1 MTAQAHLD
9 RIQTINQGSFYTPD
23 SITRLV
29 YQMLLNAKIDI
40 KDYVLL
46 DSSCGYGSFLEIP
59 QSFPNRQ
66 FAQIIGADIDKQ
78 ALQKAQKIFK
88 DYAIAPLFLH
98 TNSLQNVSR
107 EKFNILESSKLII
120 VGNPP
125 YNDKTSIVQN
135 CLKNVDSTPVDSQLK
150 ARDIGISFLRSF
162 DILKADYICVLHPLS
177 YLIKESNFKSL
188 KNFTKH
194 YRLLDS
200 TIISSQ
206 IFCPKSLGFF
216 PIVIALYERDNQ
228 GMDFDFICNFSFK
241 TREGKSFRLNDFD
254 FIAQYIDKYPNK
266 KRVDS
271 KHKVAMFYTLRDIN
285 ALRRSKTFIS
295 KNTANAVY
303 VTQDKYSLYCYV
315 DVFKQIIKHIPY
327 YLGNCDV
334 LIDFKKFQAL
344 ESAFIKASENNI
356 LSEDIM
362 QYFKDL
368 LGEHYEDW
376 ETRKMAKFVQI
387 KINNVRIMNEI
398 QLRSENAT
406 NAN

>member
-23 SITRLV
+23 SIVRLV
-29 YQMLLNAKIDI
+29 YQMLLDAKMDI

-46 DSSCGYGSFLEIP
+46 DSSCGYGSFLNLEGFK
-59 QSFPNRQ
+59 QN
-66 FAQIIGADIDKQ
+66 IGADIDSV
-78 ALQKAQKIFK
+78 ALSKAKAYFK
-88 DYAIAPLFLH
+88 DSYTKPLFIH
-98 TNSLQNVSR
+98 TNALADVQRDKFSLT
-107 EKFNILESSKLII
+107 ESDKLII
-120 VGNPP
+120 IGNPP

-135 CLKNVDSTPVDSQLK
+135 RLKSTDSNPVDSHLK

-188 KNFTKH
+188 KNFIKH

-216 PIVIALYERDNQ
+216 PIVIALYEKDNQ
-228 GMDFDFICNFSFK
+228 GMDYDFICNFSFK
-241 TREGKSFRLNDFD
+241 TREDKSFRLNDFD
-254 FIAQYIDKYPNK
+254 FIARYIDKYPNK
-266 KRVDS
+266 KRVCES
-271 KHKVAMFYTLRDIN
+271 QKVAMFYTLRDIN
-285 ALRRSKTFIS
+285 ALKRSKTFIT
-295 KNTANAVY
+295 KENTNTIY
-303 VTQDKYSLYCYV
+303 ITQDKYSLYCYV
-315 DVFKQIIKHIPY
+315 DVFKQIIKHISY
-327 YLGNCDV
+327 YLGNCDI

-344 ESAFIKASENNI
+344 ESAFIKASESKI

-368 LGEHYEDW
+368 LREHYED
-376 ETRKMAKFVQI
+376 
-387 KINNVRIMNEI
+387 
-398 QLRSENAT
+398 
-406 NAN
+406 

>member
-1 MTAQAHLD
+1 MTIQAHLD
-9 RIQTINQGSFYTPD
+9 KIQTINQGSFYTPD
-23 SITRLV
+23 SIVRLV
-29 YQMLLNAKIDI
+29 YQMLLDSISNLQ
-40 KDYVLL
+40 DYVLL
-46 DSSCGYGSFLEIP
+46 DSSCGYGSFLNLAGFK
-59 QSFPNRQ
+59 QN
-66 FAQIIGADIDKQ
+66 IGADIDQQ
-78 ALQKAQKIFK
+78 ALQEAQNNFK
-88 DYAIAPLFLH
+88 NCAIAPLFLH
-98 TNSLQNVSR
+98 TNSLQNVLR

-135 CLKNVDSTPVDSQLK
+135 HLKNVDSNPVDSKLR

-162 DILKADYICVLHPLS
+162 DILKANYICVLHPLS

-200 TIISSQ
+200 AIISSQ

-228 GMDFDFICNFSFK
+228 GMDYDFICNFTFK
-241 TREGKSFRLNDFD
+241 TRDGKSFKLNDFD
-254 FIAQYIDKYPNK
+254 FIARYIDKYPNK

-285 ALRRSKTFIS
+285 ALKRSKTFMTKENS
-295 KNTANAVY
+295 NTIY
-303 VTQDKYSLYCYV
+303 VTQDKYSLFCYV

-327 YLGNCDV
+327 YLGNCDI
-334 LIDFKKFQAL
+334 LIDFKKFQVL
-344 ESAFIKASENNI
+344 ESAFIKASESKN

-368 LGEHYEDW
+368 LGEHYED
-376 ETRKMAKFVQI
+376 
-387 KINNVRIMNEI
+387 
-398 QLRSENAT
+398 
-406 NAN
+406 

>member
-9 RIQTINQGSFYTPD
+9 RIQMVNQGSFYTPN
-23 SITRLV
+23 SIVCLV
-29 YQMLLNAKIDI
+29 YQMLLDSKINI
-40 KDYVLL
+40 KDYVSL
-46 DSSCGYGSFLEIP
+46 DSSCGYGSFLNLEGFK
-59 QSFPNRQ
+59 QN
-66 FAQIIGADIDKQ
+66 IGADIDSV
-78 ALQKAQKIFK
+78 ALLKAKAYFK
-88 DYAIAPLFLH
+88 DSYMKPLFIH
-98 TNSLQNVSR
+98 TNALADVQRN
-107 EKFNILESSKLII
+107 KFKITESDKLII
-120 VGNPP
+120 IGNPP

-135 CLKNVDSTPVDSQLK
+135 HLKSTDSNPVDSYLK

-228 GMDFDFICNFSFK
+228 GMDFDFIYNFYFK
-241 TREGKSFRLNDFD
+241 TFDSKTFKLSDFD

-327 YLGNCDV
+327 YLGNCDI

-344 ESAFIKASENNI
+344 ESAFIKASENKI

-368 LGEHYEDW
+368 LGVHYED
-376 ETRKMAKFVQI
+376 
-387 KINNVRIMNEI
+387 
-398 QLRSENAT
+398 
-406 NAN
+406 

>member
-9 RIQTINQGSFYTPD
+9 RIQTINQGSFYTPN
-23 SITRLV
+23 SLVCLV
-29 YQMLLNAKIDI
+29 YQMLLNAKIDV

-59 QSFPNRQ
+59 QSFLNRQ
-66 FAQIIGADIDKQ
+66 FTQIIGADIDKQ

-135 CLKNVDSTPVDSQLK
+135 HLKGIDSNPVDSQLK

-188 KNFTKH
+188 KNFIKH
-194 YRLLDS
+194 YHLLDS

-206 IFCPKSLGFF
+206 IFG
-216 PIVIALYERDNQ
+216 I
-228 GMDFDFICNFSFK
+228 FS
-241 TREGKSFRLNDFD
+241 
-254 FIAQYIDKYPNK
+254 
-266 KRVDS
+266 
-271 KHKVAMFYTLRDIN
+271 
-285 ALRRSKTFIS
+285 
-295 KNTANAVY
+295 
-303 VTQDKYSLYCYV
+303 YCYCLV
-315 DVFKQIIKHIPY
+315 
-327 YLGNCDV
+327 
-334 LIDFKKFQAL
+334 
-344 ESAFIKASENNI
+344 
-356 LSEDIM
+356 
-362 QYFKDL
+362 
-368 LGEHYEDW
+368 
-376 ETRKMAKFVQI
+376 
-387 KINNVRIMNEI
+387 
-398 QLRSENAT
+398 
-406 NAN
+406 

>member
-1 MTAQAHLD
+1 M
-9 RIQTINQGSFYTPD
+9 
-23 SITRLV
+23 
-29 YQMLLNAKIDI
+29 
-40 KDYVLL
+40 
-46 DSSCGYGSFLEIP
+46 
-59 QSFPNRQ
+59 
-66 FAQIIGADIDKQ
+66 
-78 ALQKAQKIFK
+78 
-88 DYAIAPLFLH
+88 
-98 TNSLQNVSR
+98 
-107 EKFNILESSKLII
+107 
-120 VGNPP
+120 
-125 YNDKTSIVQN
+125 
-135 CLKNVDSTPVDSQLK
+135 
-150 ARDIGISFLRSF
+150 
-162 DILKADYICVLHPLS
+162 LHPLS

-188 KNFTKH
+188 KSFIKH
-194 YRLLDS
+194 YRSIDS

-216 PIVIALYERDNQ
+216 PIVITLYERDNQ
-228 GMDFDFICNFSFK
+228 GMDFDFIAK
-241 TREGKSFRLNDFD
+241 
-254 FIAQYIDKYPNK
+254 YIDKYPNK
-266 KRVDS
+266 NRVDS
-271 KHKVAMFYTLRDIN
+271 RHKVGMFYTLRDIN
-285 ALRRSKTFIS
+285 ALRRSKTFIG

>member
-59 QSFPNRQ
+59 QSFLNRQ
-66 FAQIIGADIDKQ
+66 FTQIIGADIDKQ

-135 CLKNVDSTPVDSQLK
+135 HLKSTDSNPVDSQLK

-188 KNFTKH
+188 KNFIKH
-194 YRLLDS
+194 YHLLDS

-241 TREGKSFRLNDFD
+241 TREDKSFRLNDFD
-254 FIAQYIDKYPNK
+254 FIAQYI
-266 KRVDS
+266 
-271 KHKVAMFYTLRDIN
+271 
-285 ALRRSKTFIS
+285 
-295 KNTANAVY
+295 
-303 VTQDKYSLYCYV
+303 
-315 DVFKQIIKHIPY
+315 
-327 YLGNCDV
+327 
-334 LIDFKKFQAL
+334 
-344 ESAFIKASENNI
+344 
-356 LSEDIM
+356 
-362 QYFKDL
+362 
-368 LGEHYEDW
+368 
-376 ETRKMAKFVQI
+376 
-387 KINNVRIMNEI
+387 
-398 QLRSENAT
+398 
-406 NAN
+406 

>member
-9 RIQTINQGSFYTPD
+9 RIQTINQGSFYTPN
-23 SITRLV
+23 SLVCLV
-29 YQMLLNAKIDI
+29 YQMLLNAKIDV

-59 QSFPNRQ
+59 QSFLNRQ
-66 FAQIIGADIDKQ
+66 FTQIIGADIDKQ

-135 CLKNVDSTPVDSQLK
+135 HLKGIDSNPVDSQLK

-188 KNFTKH
+188 KNFIKH
-194 YRLLDS
+194 YHLLDS

-228 GMDFDFICNFSFK
+228 GIDFDFICNFSFK

-295 KNTANAVY
+295 KNT
-303 VTQDKYSLYCYV
+303 
-315 DVFKQIIKHIPY
+315 
-327 YLGNCDV
+327 
-334 LIDFKKFQAL
+334 
-344 ESAFIKASENNI
+344 
-356 LSEDIM
+356 
-362 QYFKDL
+362 
-368 LGEHYEDW
+368 
-376 ETRKMAKFVQI
+376 
-387 KINNVRIMNEI
+387 
-398 QLRSENAT
+398 
-406 NAN
+406 

>member
-23 SITRLV
+23 FIVHLV
-29 YQMLLNAKIDI
+29 YQMLLNSISNLQ
-40 KDYVLL
+40 DYVLL
-46 DSSCGYGSFLEIP
+46 DSSCGYGSFLNLEGFK
-59 QSFPNRQ
+59 QN
-66 FAQIIGADIDKQ
+66 IGADIDSI
-78 ALQKAQKIFK
+78 ALSKAKAYFQDSYMK
-88 DYAIAPLFLH
+88 PLFIHANALADVQR
-98 TNSLQNVSR
+98 N
-107 EKFNILESSKLII
+107 KFRITESDKLII
-120 VGNPP
+120 IGNPP

-135 CLKNVDSTPVDSQLK
+135 HLKNVDSIPMDSQLK

-188 KNFTKH
+188 KNFAKH

-200 TIISSQ
+200 MIISSQ

-216 PIVIALYERDNQ
+216 PIVIALYERDSQ
-228 GMDFDFICNFSFK
+228 GMDYHFICNFSFK
-241 TREGKSFRLNDFD
+241 TREGKSFKLNDFD

-271 KHKVAMFYTLRDIN
+271 KQKVAMFYTLRDIN

-327 YLGNCDV
+327 YLGNCDI
-334 LIDFKKFQAL
+334 LIDFKKFQTL
-344 ESAFIKASENNI
+344 ESAFIKASENKN
-356 LSEDIM
+356 LSEDIV

-368 LGEHYEDW
+368 LGEHYED
-376 ETRKMAKFVQI
+376 
-387 KINNVRIMNEI
+387 
-398 QLRSENAT
+398 
-406 NAN
+406 

>member
-1 MTAQAHLD
+1 MMQSHKQIHLSKVD
-9 RIQTINQGSFYTPD
+9 TINQGSFYTPD
-23 SITRLV
+23 FLVKLV
-29 YQMLLNAKIDI
+29 YNMLSKCSLNTDQFTI
-40 KDYVLL
+40 L
-46 DSSCGYGSFLEIP
+46 DNSCGYGAFLNIPKELRFFKLIGTDIDNQALEI
-59 QSFPNRQ
+59 
-66 FAQIIGADIDKQ
+66 AKDK
-78 ALQKAQKIFK
+78 FK
-88 DYAIAPLFLH
+88 DCAIKPLFLH

-135 CLKNVDSTPVDSQLK
+135 RLKSIDSNPVDSHLK

-188 KNFTKH
+188 KNFIKH

-216 PIVIALYERDNQ
+216 PIVIALYEKDNQ
-228 GMDFDFICNFSFK
+228 GMDYDFICNFSFK
-241 TREGKSFRLNDFD
+241 TYEGKSFRLNDFD

-271 KHKVAMFYTLRDIN
+271 RHKVAMFYTLRDIN

-327 YLGNCDV
+327 YLGNCD
-334 LIDFKKFQAL
+334 IFINFEKFKEIEF
-344 ESAFIKASENNI
+344 EFVKASENKI

-368 LGEHYEDW
+368 LEEHYVD
-376 ETRKMAKFVQI
+376 
-387 KINNVRIMNEI
+387 
-398 QLRSENAT
+398 L
-406 NAN
+406 

>member
-1 MTAQAHLD
+1 MT
-9 RIQTINQGSFYTPD
+9 IQTHLNTKETINFGSFYTPD
-23 SITRLV
+23 SVVCLV
-29 YQMLLNAKIDI
+29 YQMLLDSKIDI

-46 DSSCGYGSFLEIP
+46 DSSCGYGSFLNLEGFK
-59 QSFPNRQ
+59 QN
-66 FAQIIGADIDKQ
+66 IGVDIDKQ
-78 ALQKAQKIFK
+78 ALQEAQKNFK
-88 DYAIAPLFLH
+88 DCAIKPLFLH
-98 TNSLQNVSR
+98 TNSLQNVLR

-135 CLKNVDSTPVDSQLK
+135 HLKNVDSAPVDSQLK

-188 KNFTKH
+188 KNFAEH

-200 TIISSQ
+200 MIISSQ

-228 GMDFDFICNFSFK
+228 GMDYHFICNFSFK
-241 TREGKSFRLNDFD
+241 TREGKSFKLNDFD

-271 KHKVAMFYTLRDIN
+271 KQKVAMFYTLRDIN
-285 ALRRSKTFIS
+285 ALRRSKTFMS

-327 YLGNCDV
+327 YLGNCDI
-334 LIDFKKFQAL
+334 LIDFKKFQTL
-344 ESAFIKASENNI
+344 ESAFIKASESKN
-356 LSEDIM
+356 LSEDIV

-368 LGEHYEDW
+368 LGEHYED
-376 ETRKMAKFVQI
+376 
-387 KINNVRIMNEI
+387 
-398 QLRSENAT
+398 
-406 NAN
+406 

>member
-1 MTAQAHLD
+1 MT
-9 RIQTINQGSFYTPD
+9 IQTHLNPKETINFGSFYTPA
-23 SITRLV
+23 SIVRLV
-29 YQMLLNAKIDI
+29 YQMLLDSKIDI
-40 KDYVLL
+40 KDYVLF
-46 DSSCGYGSFLEIP
+46 DNSCGYGSFLNLEGFK
-59 QSFPNRQ
+59 QN
-66 FAQIIGADIDKQ
+66 IGVDIDKQ
-78 ALQKAQKIFK
+78 ALQEAQKNFK
-88 DYAIAPLFLH
+88 DCAIKPLFLH

-135 CLKNVDSTPVDSQLK
+135 HLKNVDSAPVDSQLK

-188 KNFTKH
+188 KNFAEH

-200 TIISSQ
+200 MIISSQ

-228 GMDFDFICNFSFK
+228 GMDYHFICNFSFK
-241 TREGKSFRLNDFD
+241 TREGKSFKLNDFD

-271 KHKVAMFYTLRDIN
+271 KQKVAMFYTLRDIN
-285 ALRRSKTFIS
+285 ALRRSKTFMS

-327 YLGNCDV
+327 YLGNCDI
-334 LIDFKKFQAL
+334 LIDFKKFQTL
-344 ESAFIKASENNI
+344 ESAFIKASESKN
-356 LSEDIM
+356 LSEDIV

-368 LGEHYEDW
+368 LGEHYED
-376 ETRKMAKFVQI
+376 
-387 KINNVRIMNEI
+387 
-398 QLRSENAT
+398 
-406 NAN
+406 

>member
-1 MTAQAHLD
+1 M
-9 RIQTINQGSFYTPD
+9 
-23 SITRLV
+23 
-29 YQMLLNAKIDI
+29 
-40 KDYVLL
+40 
-46 DSSCGYGSFLEIP
+46 
-59 QSFPNRQ
+59 
-66 FAQIIGADIDKQ
+66 
-78 ALQKAQKIFK
+78 
-88 DYAIAPLFLH
+88 FLH

-107 EKFNILESSKLII
+107 EKFNILEFSQLII

-135 CLKNVDSTPVDSQLK
+135 LLKNSDSIPVDSQLK
-150 ARDIGISFLRSF
+150 VRDIGISFLRSF

-188 KNFTKH
+188 KSFIKH

-200 TIISSQ
+200 MIISSQ

-228 GMDFDFICNFSFK
+228 GMDYHFICNFSFK
-241 TREGKSFRLNDFD
+241 TYEGKSFRLNDFD

-271 KHKVAMFYTLRDIN
+271 KQKVAMFYTLRDIN

-295 KNTANAVY
+295 KNTANVVY

-327 YLGNCDV
+327 YLGNCDI
-334 LIDFKKFQAL
+334 LIDFKKFQTL
-344 ESAFIKASENNI
+344 EYAFIKASESKI
-356 LSEDIM
+356 LNEDIM

-368 LGEHYEDW
+368 LGEHYED
-376 ETRKMAKFVQI
+376 
-387 KINNVRIMNEI
+387 
-398 QLRSENAT
+398 
-406 NAN
+406 

>member
-1 MTAQAHLD
+1 MT
-9 RIQTINQGSFYTPD
+9 IQTHLNTKETINFGSFYTPD
-23 SITRLV
+23 SIVCLV
-29 YQMLLNAKIDI
+29 YQMLLDSRIDI

-46 DSSCGYGSFLEIP
+46 DSSCGYGSFLNLEGFK
-59 QSFPNRQ
+59 QN
-66 FAQIIGADIDKQ
+66 IGVDIDKQ
-78 ALQKAQKIFK
+78 ALQEAQKNFK
-88 DYAIAPLFLH
+88 DCAIKPLFLH
-98 TNSLQNVSR
+98 TNSLQNVLR

-135 CLKNVDSTPVDSQLK
+135 HLKNVDSIPMDSQLK

-188 KNFTKH
+188 KNFAKH

-200 TIISSQ
+200 MIISSQ

-216 PIVIALYERDNQ
+216 PIVIALYERDSQ
-228 GMDFDFICNFSFK
+228 GMDYDFICNFSFK
-241 TREGKSFRLNDFD
+241 TREGKSFKLNDFD

-271 KHKVAMFYTLRDIN
+271 KQKVAMFYTLRDIN

-295 KNTANAVY
+295 KNTANVVY

-327 YLGNCDV
+327 YLGNCDI

-344 ESAFIKASENNI
+344 ETAFIKASENKN
-356 LSEDIM
+356 LSEDIV

-368 LGEHYEDW
+368 LGEHYED
-376 ETRKMAKFVQI
+376 
-387 KINNVRIMNEI
+387 
-398 QLRSENAT
+398 
-406 NAN
+406 

>member
-46 DSSCGYGSFLEIP
+46 DSSCGYGSFLNLEGFK
-59 QSFPNRQ
+59 QN
-66 FAQIIGADIDKQ
+66 IGVDIDKQ

-135 CLKNVDSTPVDSQLK
+135 HLKSTDSNPVDSQLK

-188 KNFTKH
+188 KNFIKH
-194 YRLLDS
+194 YCLLDS

-271 KHKVAMFYTLRDIN
+271 RHKVAMFYTLRDIN

-344 ESAFIKASENNI
+344 ESAFIKASENKI

-368 LGEHYEDW
+368 LGEHYAD
-376 ETRKMAKFVQI
+376 
-387 KINNVRIMNEI
+387 
-398 QLRSENAT
+398 
-406 NAN
+406 

>member
-1 MTAQAHLD
+1 MTIQAHLD

-23 SITRLV
+23 SIVRLV
-29 YQMLLNAKIDI
+29 YRMLLDAKMDI

-46 DSSCGYGSFLEIP
+46 DSSCGYGSFLNLEGFK
-59 QSFPNRQ
+59 QN
-66 FAQIIGADIDKQ
+66 IGADIDSV
-78 ALQKAQKIFK
+78 ALSKAKAYFK
-88 DYAIAPLFLH
+88 DSYTKPLFIH
-98 TNSLQNVSR
+98 TNALADVQRDKFSLT
-107 EKFNILESSKLII
+107 ESDKLII
-120 VGNPP
+120 IGNPP

-135 CLKNVDSTPVDSQLK
+135 RLKSTDSNPVDSHLK

-188 KNFTKH
+188 KNFIKH

-216 PIVIALYERDNQ
+216 PIVIALYEKDNQ
-228 GMDFDFICNFSFK
+228 GMDYDFICNFSFK
-241 TREGKSFRLNDFD
+241 TYEGKSFRLNDFD
-254 FIAQYIDKYPNK
+254 FIARYIDKYPNK
-266 KRVDS
+266 KRVCES
-271 KHKVAMFYTLRDIN
+271 QKVAMFYTLRDIN
-285 ALRRSKTFIS
+285 ALKRSKTFITKENS
-295 KNTANAVY
+295 NTIY

-327 YLGNCDV
+327 YLGNCDI

-344 ESAFIKASENNI
+344 ESAFIKASESKN

-368 LGEHYEDW
+368 LGEHYED
-376 ETRKMAKFVQI
+376 
-387 KINNVRIMNEI
+387 
-398 QLRSENAT
+398 
-406 NAN
+406 